1 VNAARNILVEG
12 LRLLELETKAKEMYT
27 STTTNITS
35 SPKENI
41 SRKSTDGQ
49 TGKNACG
56 AVVRPKKASFPTRRA
71 KLEGQTAEKQ
81 ETSRGDPVE
90 AAGI

>member
-1 VNAARNILVEG
+1 MLVEG
-12 LRLLELETKAKEMYT
+12 LRLLELETRAKEIYT
-27 STTTNITS
+27 STTTHITNP
-35 SPKENI
+35 PKEKI

-56 AVVRPKKASFPTRRA
+56 AVVRA

-90 AAGI
+90 AAG